1 MSAGLEEDDTVGAL
15 TLFRRSLSVADDP
28 NRDPRV
34 AIAVDARAGAV
45 VFPPSSRPCGAR
57 SRRAARRSIAPG
69 AGYMARQW

>member
-34 AIAVDARAGAV
+34 AIAVDARRRRR
-45 VFPPSSRPCGAR
+45 PPSSRPCGAR
-57 SRRAARRSIAPG
+57 SRRAARTSVAPG
-69 AGYMARQW
+69 AGYMARH